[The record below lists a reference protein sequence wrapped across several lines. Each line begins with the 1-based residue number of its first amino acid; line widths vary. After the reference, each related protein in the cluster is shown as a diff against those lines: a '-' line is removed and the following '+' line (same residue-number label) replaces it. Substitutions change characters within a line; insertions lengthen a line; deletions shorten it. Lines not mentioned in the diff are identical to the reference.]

1 VFAAHRGEEIDTQG
15 DSFFVAFRSASD
27 ALSAAAAVR
36 PRRLVDVDAIGLD
49 RLRSASA
56 DGLTALTG
64 CVSTSTRTFSVL
76 LTDSRRAAWWPT
88 TAANSR

>member
-27 ALSAAAAVR
+27 ALSAAAVVR

-64 CVSTSTRTFSVL
+64 VRQHEHADL
-76 LTDSRRAAWWPT
+76 QRAAHGQP
-88 TAANSR
+88 ARSLVAYDGR

>member
-1 VFAAHRGEEIDTQG
+1 VFAAQRGEEIDTQG

-56 DGLTALTG
+56 DGLTG
-64 CVSTSTRTFSVL
+64 WVSTRTRTFSVL